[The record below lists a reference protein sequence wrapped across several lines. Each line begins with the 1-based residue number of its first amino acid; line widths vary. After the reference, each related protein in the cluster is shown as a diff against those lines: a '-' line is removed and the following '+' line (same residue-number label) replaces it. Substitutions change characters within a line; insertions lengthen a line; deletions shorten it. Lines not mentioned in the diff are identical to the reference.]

1 MIRAA
6 LVLCAFLLVAAT
18 SLHLYRDTR
27 SLLRTPESI
36 PALLARQQAGE
47 AGVVIVMQPE
57 DCLGAGELV
66 ARWNDL
72 HRAGRFPVT
81 ALVVGSGD
89 LSPRQQAVFK
99 QSGATFPLRPIM
111 AQDAGRVAEKL
122 GYAST
127 PFAVVLDRHG
137 RVAGSF
143 PGLQNMPP
151 EVLEQLISG
160 T

>member
-1 MIRAA
+1 
-6 LVLCAFLLVAAT
+6 VLCAFLLAGAT

-27 SLLRTPESI
+27 YLLRAPESI
-36 PALLARQQAGE
+36 PALLARQHTGG

-57 DCLGAGELV
+57 DCLGSGDLV
-66 ARWNDL
+66 QRWNSL

-81 ALVVGSGD
+81 GLVVGSGR
-89 LSPRQQAVFK
+89 LSSRQQALFT
-99 QSGATFPLRPIM
+99 QNGATFPLRPIA
-111 AQDAGRVAEKL
+111 AQDAGSMAEKL
-122 GYAST
+122 GYVST

-143 PGLQNMPP
+143 PGLQNISP
-151 EVLEQLISG
+151 EVLERLITGRG

>member
-6 LVLCAFLLVAAT
+6 LVLCAFLLVGAT

-36 PALLARQQAGE
+36 PALLARQQAEE
-47 AGVVIVMQPE
+47 AGVVIVVQPE

-66 ARWNDL
+66 ARWNNL

-81 ALVVGSGD
+81 ALVIGSGD
-89 LSPRQQAVFK
+89 LSPRQQAVFR
-99 QSGATFPLRPIM
+99 QNGATFPLRPIA
-111 AQDAGRVAEKL
+111 AQDAGRMDEKL
-122 GYAST
+122 GYVST

-143 PGLQNMPP
+143 PGLQNMSP

>member
-1 MIRAA
+1 LIRAP
-6 LVLCAFLLVAAT
+6 LVLCALLLVGAS
-18 SLHLYRDTR
+18 SLQLYGDTR
-27 SLLRTPESI
+27 YLLRASESI

-99 QSGATFPLRPIM
+99 QAGATFPLRPIA

-122 GYAST
+122 GYVST

-143 PGLQNMPP
+143 PGLQNMSS
-151 EVLEQLISG
+151 EVLQQLISG